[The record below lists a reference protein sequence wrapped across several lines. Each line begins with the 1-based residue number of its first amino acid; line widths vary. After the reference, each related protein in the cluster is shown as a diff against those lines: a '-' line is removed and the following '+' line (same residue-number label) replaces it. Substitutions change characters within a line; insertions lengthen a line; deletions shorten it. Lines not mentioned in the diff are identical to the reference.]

1 MNISNTTSTDK
12 PEDLLVTAEQLQKF
26 VEQAAQDGMAL
37 YDTEK
42 SVLATV
48 LRMGF
53 LAIDEFLKLQ
63 GIVTIARPKMS
74 WPRCS
79 VTNVQSP
86 IKKLRGQN
94 PVTNE

>member
-1 MNISNTTSTDK
+1 
-12 PEDLLVTAEQLQKF
+12 
-26 VEQAAQDGMAL
+26 
-37 YDTEK
+37 
-42 SVLATV
+42 
-48 LRMGF
+48 MGF